1 MRKQLITLAMALF
14 VSLGIAVAEA
24 KTFTWASSL
33 DVLSMDPYSTNN
45 SFTNAFM
52 NNIYEALVRFNEK
65 VQIEPALAESWQSVS
80 PTVWRFKL
88 RRNVKFHNGEPF
100 TADDVVF
107 SWQRIQT
114 PGSIAKLNLGDVKDV
129 RKVDAYTVDV
139 ETKAPFPLLLNELL
153 NLTIMSKAWCE
164 ANGATEAS
172 DLQQKKENH
181 ENRNTNGTGPF
192 VLKSREI
199 DVKTVLAAN
208 PGWWDKPKHNLTE
221 VIYTPIKSDA
231 TRTSS
236 LLSGALDATTSV
248 PLQDVQ
254 RINSSGN
261 FSVVQGPEL
270 RTIFFGMDQYRDELL
285 YSDVK
290 GKNPFKD
297 VRVRRALYQAIDV
310 EAIKRSVM
318 RGVSWPA
325 GMILSPAL
333 NGAPTGLNNR
343 AYPYD
348 PEAAKKLLAEAGY
361 PNGFTVGMQCPN
373 DRYVYDEQICLAV
386 ISMLGRVGIK
396 ITPQFEPA
404 AKWNVRLNQQDISLY
419 MIGHAGLPM
428 ADSYAVLF
436 DTVATRTQS
445 AGGLN
450 AGRYSNPAF
459 DALLP
464 KIASELDPEKRRA
477 LIAEA
482 VTITRNDV
490 VYIPLHQQPITWAA
504 KKGVDLKQAPDNYL
518 RTWLVTVN

>member
-1 MRKQLITLAMALF
+1 MKKSLYAAGLALALALA
-14 VSLGIAVAEA
+14 STSGAA

-45 SFTNAFM
+45 TFTNSFM

-88 RRNVKFHNGEPF
+88 RQNVRFHNGEPF
-100 TADDVVF
+100 GADDVVF
-107 SWQRIQT
+107 SWKRIQS
-114 PGSIAKLNLGDVKDV
+114 PGSISKLNLGDVKDV
-129 RKVDAYTVDV
+129 RKVDAHTVDV

-164 ANGATEAS
+164 ANGATEAT
-172 DLQQKKENH
+172 DLQQKKENFA
-181 ENRNTNGTGPF
+181 NRNTNGTGPF

-199 DVKTVLAAN
+199 DVRTVLTAN
-208 PGWWDKPKHNLTE
+208 PTWWDKPRHNLTE
-221 VIYTPIKSDA
+221 VVYTPIKSDA

-236 LLSGALDATTSV
+236 LLSGAIDATTSV
-248 PLQDVQ
+248 PLQDVP
-254 RINSSGN
+254 RINASGN
-261 FSVVQGPEL
+261 FTVVQGPEL
-270 RTIFFGMDQYRDELL
+270 RTIFFGMDQFRDELL

-290 GKNPFKD
+290 GRNPFKD
-297 VRVRRALYQAIDV
+297 LRVRKAIYQAIDV

-325 GMILSPAL
+325 GMILAPAL
-333 NGAPTGLNNR
+333 NGAPQGLNDR

-348 PEAAKKLLAEAGY
+348 PEASKRLLAEAGY
-361 PNGFTVGMQCPN
+361 PGGFTVGMQCPN

-386 ISMLGRVGIK
+386 ISMLGRVGVK

-404 AKWNVRLNQQDISLY
+404 AKWNVRLNTQDISLY

-428 ADSYAVLF
+428 ADSYAILF
-436 DTVATRTQS
+436 DTVATRTPS
-445 AGGLN
+445 SGGLN
-450 AGRYSNPAF
+450 AGRYSNPSF

-464 KIASELDPEKRRA
+464 RIASELDVQKRRA

-490 VYIPLHQQPITWAA
+490 VYVPLHQQPITWAA
-504 KKGVDLKQAPDNYL
+504 KKGVELRQAPDNQL
-518 RTWLVTVN
+518 RAWLVSVN